1 MGITILFFLL
11 SAAFFYLI
19 ITSFI
24 LIRNRFELTELP
36 ELPAKNEQSKFIS
49 VCIPARNEEEN
60 IGNLLQTVLTQN
72 YPDFEVRVL
81 DDHSTDKTP
90 EILQRFKK
98 EYPNTFYI
106 HNGEPKP
113 ENWLGKPWACQQ
125 LGNSAKGDIFLFLD
139 SDTQLEENALE
150 KVANGF
156 KHYQLDML
164 TVWPK
169 QLLGSFWEKTVIP
182 LVYYALLTILPTIYV
197 YRKPRW
203 MPSIIYKSIRANF
216 AAANGQCI
224 AFTKSA
230 YKIIDGH
237 RSVKNE
243 IVEDVALA
251 KQIKMAGLQLRMFTG
266 LQLIRCRMY
275 QSERDMFEG
284 FRKNFLAGF
293 GNSLT
298 VFIIA
303 ALLHLAVFILPF
315 LVLAGQLFGYNPLL
329 FFLSSAIVSLIYLQR
344 LTISRW
350 FQWDPLYVFLHPL
363 GVMWFQRLG
372 IIKIFDKLLGRKAT
386 WKGRRI

>member
-1 MGITILFFLL
+1 
-11 SAAFFYLI
+11 
-19 ITSFI
+19 
-24 LIRNRFELTELP
+24 
-36 ELPAKNEQSKFIS
+36 
-49 VCIPARNEEEN
+49 
-60 IGNLLQTVLTQN
+60 
-72 YPDFEVRVL
+72 
-81 DDHSTDKTP
+81 
-90 EILQRFKK
+90 
-98 EYPNTFYI
+98 
-106 HNGEPKP
+106 
-113 ENWLGKPWACQQ
+113 
-125 LGNSAKGDIFLFLD
+125 
-139 SDTQLEENALE
+139 
-150 KVANGF
+150 
-156 KHYQLDML
+156 
-164 TVWPK
+164 
-169 QLLGSFWEKTVIP
+169 
-182 LVYYALLTILPTIYV
+182 
-197 YRKPRW
+197 
-203 MPSIIYKSIRANF
+203 
-216 AAANGQCI
+216 
-224 AFTKSA
+224 
-230 YKIIDGH
+230 
-237 RSVKNE
+237 
-243 IVEDVALA
+243 
-251 KQIKMAGLQLRMFTG
+251 MAGLQLRMFTG